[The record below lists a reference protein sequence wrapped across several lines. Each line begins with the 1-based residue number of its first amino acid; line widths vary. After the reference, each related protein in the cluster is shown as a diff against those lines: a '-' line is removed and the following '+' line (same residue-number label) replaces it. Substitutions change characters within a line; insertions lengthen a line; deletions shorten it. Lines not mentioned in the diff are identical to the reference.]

1 METISIE
8 LSGVPGSLTK
18 NGRRRSH
25 WSTQQKDTKKLIED
39 SIFLIRY
46 ALQEESPDSVP
57 WTQAKIHVHQKW
69 SNIPLDWEGL
79 ASGAAPIVDAF
90 THVGII
96 EDDSPRYIRS
106 YTMSEEK
113 VAKQAQRAIVV
124 TISRIDDAEL

>member
-8 LSGVPGSLTK
+8 LPGVPGCLTK

-25 WSTQQKDTKKLIED
+25 WSVQQKATKQLIDD

-46 ALQEESPDSVP
+46 ALQEESPESVP
-57 WTQAKIHVHQKW
+57 WTTAKIHVHQKW

-113 VAKQAQRAIVV
+113 VAKQAERAIVV
-124 TISRIDDAEL
+124 TVSKMDPL

>member
-8 LSGVPGSLTK
+8 LPGIPGSLTK

-25 WSTQQKDTKKLIED
+25 WSTQQKATKQLLED

-46 ALQEESPDSVP
+46 ALQEEPSKPGP
-57 WTQAKIHVHQKW
+57 WQRAKIHIHQKW
-69 SNIPLDWEGL
+69 SNNPLDYEGL

-113 VAKQAQRAIVV
+113 VQYQAQRAIIV
-124 TISRIDDAEL
+124 TVSKMDPL

>member
-8 LSGVPGSLTK
+8 LPGIPSCLTK

-25 WSTQQKDTKKLIED
+25 WSVQQKATKQLIDD

-46 ALQEESPDSVP
+46 ALQEESPESVP
-57 WTQAKIHVHQKW
+57 WTTAKIHVHQKW

-113 VAKQAQRAIVV
+113 VAKQAERSIVV
-124 TISRIDDAEL
+124 TVSKMDTP